1 MAWPRVLVAEAAP
14 VGAAG
19 AAMTEKLGP
28 AGRCEGELPP
38 GRPGEGG
45 QRAEGGRG
53 AVAGARPAGCA
64 GRGCPGRAG
73 GAGHEAG
80 RRPGQ
85 PARSEAAVGG
95 VGKAAA
101 VGAGR
106 GPAGYEREELEP
118 LEPGWEAGRP
128 RGSPVEGPQ

>member
-19 AAMTEKLGP
+19 AAMTEKLGA
-28 AGRCEGELPP
+28 AGRCEGELLP

-53 AVAGARPAGCA
+53 VAAGARLAGCV
-64 GRGCPGRAG
+64 GRGCPGRAV

-80 RRPGQ
+80 WRPGQ
-85 PARSEAAVGG
+85 LAQSEAAAGG
-95 VGKAAA
+95 VGRAAA

-106 GPAGYEREELEP
+106 APAGYGREELEP
-118 LEPGWEAGRP
+118 SEPGWGAGRP